1 MSEKIKTIN
10 KEEIGEMEIPNNGN
24 VWNANWTDDIGGL
37 DSPKGRKKSLG
48 FEFYEDEDGYVSR
61 EGISGE
67 TANMIVD
74 FEESRKL
81 FGNKAKRLM
90 KMAKNESLGKEA

>member
-10 KEEIGEMEIPNNGN
+10 KEEIGEMEIPNGGS
-24 VWNANWTDDIGGL
+24 VWEADWTDDV
-37 DSPKGRKKSLG
+37 DAPKRRTKSLG
-48 FEFYEDEDGYVSR
+48 YEFYEDEDGYVSR

-67 TANMIVD
+67 AANKIVD

-90 KMAKNESLGKEA
+90 KMAKNESLGKAA